1 MSIVSYTLVLY
12 AVTLA
17 PVGYVATLRESS
29 VLVAAFAG
37 WRLLDEGDHRRR
49 IAGAGVMV
57 LGLALLIAGR

>member
-1 MSIVSYTLVLY
+1 
-12 AVTLA
+12 
-17 PVGYVATLRESS
+17 VATLRESS